1 MTPHAPQTNYAHQ
14 VFRHADAA
22 QGADIPAILF
32 RNERLHDAG
41 RTLTLGWP
49 ELQREVASL
58 AVALRGMGVQ
68 PLDRVAACLPNAPQ
82 TVVAF
87 LACASLGA
95 VWSAC
100 SPEQDVQT
108 VLDHF
113 GPIAPKV
120 LIACD
125 GTTHGGRDHDR
136 LPAVHALLDGLPS
149 VTHLVLWPCLDKDAE
164 VDEFLRP
171 GRRAYDLRPLLAGDP
186 DFTPLAVSA
195 DHPLWI
201 ADTNGTDGIGSP
213 PTPTVQDHGSAIQ
226 AAAQHNAQQHL
237 GATTDTGDR
246 LHWFCVP
253 GGAPWMRQVGGLLGG
268 TTVCLFDG
276 HPSGGSETP
285 DGARLWQFV
294 AETGVTCLGADAAF
308 YADVV
313 QADPELSRIAD
324 LSALRTLVSTGPAM
338 APSGIEWLQGHLP
351 RVHGQPVAI
360 TQDAA
365 TV

>member
-1 MTPHAPQTNYAHQ
+1 MAPNGPQINYARQ

-22 QGADIPAILF
+22 QGADIPALLF

-68 PLDRVAACLPNAPQ
+68 PLDRVAAYLPNAPQ
-82 TVVAF
+82 TVAAF

-95 VWSAC
+95 VWSVC
-100 SPEQDVQT
+100 SPDLDAQA
-108 VLDHF
+108 VLDRF
-113 GPIAPKV
+113 GQIAPKV

-125 GTTHGGRDHDR
+125 GTTRGGRDHDR
-136 LPAVHALLDGLPS
+136 LPTVHALLAGLPS
-149 VTHLVLWPCLDKDAE
+149 VTHLVLWPCLDRDAE
-164 VDEFLRP
+164 VDEFLHS
-171 GRRAYDLRPLLAGDP
+171 GRHAYDLRPLLAGDP
-186 DFTPLAVSA
+186 DFTPLALPS

-201 ADTNGTDGIGSP
+201 AYANDTGGL
-213 PTPTVQDHGSAIQ
+213 PTPSVQDHGSAVQ
-226 AAAQHNAQQHL
+226 AAVQHNAQQRL

-246 LHWFCVP
+246 LHWSCTP
-253 GGAPWMRQVGGLLGG
+253 GGALWMRQVGGLLGG
-268 TTVCLFDG
+268 TTLCLFDG
-276 HPSGGSETP
+276 HPSGSSETP

-313 QADPELSRIAD
+313 QVDTDLPHVAD
-324 LSALRTLVSTGPAM
+324 LSALRTLVSTGPRLAS
-338 APSGIEWLQGHLP
+338 ACVEWLQTHLP
-351 RVHGQPVAI
+351 QIDGQPVAI
-360 TQDAA
+360 TQDAG

>member
-1 MTPHAPQTNYAHQ
+1 MAPHAPQTNYAHQ

-22 QGADIPAILF
+22 QGADIPALLF

-49 ELQREVASL
+49 EMQREVASL

-68 PLDRVAACLPNAPQ
+68 PLDHVAACLPNAPQ

-100 SPEQDVQT
+100 SPERDVQT
-108 VLDHF
+108 ALDHF
-113 GPIAPKV
+113 GSIAPKV

-136 LPAVHALLDGLPS
+136 LPAVHALLEGLPS

-164 VDEFLRP
+164 VDEFIRP

-186 DFTPLAVSA
+186 DFTPLALPP

-201 ADTNGTDGIGSP
+201 ACADDPGGPSTAR
-213 PTPTVQDHGSAIQ
+213 VQDHGSTIQ
-226 AAAQHNAQQHL
+226 AAVRHNAQQHL

-246 LHWFCVP
+246 LHWSCTP
-253 GGAPWMRQVGGLLGG
+253 GGALWMRQVGGLLGG
-268 TTVCLFDG
+268 TTLCLFDG
-276 HPSGGSETP
+276 HPSGSSETP
-285 DGARLWQFV
+285 DGTRLWQFV
-294 AETGVTCLGADAAF
+294 AETGVTCLGADATF

-313 QADPELSRIAD
+313 QANPELSRIAD
-324 LSALRTLVSTGPAM
+324 LSTLRTLASTGPAL
-338 APSGIEWLQGHLP
+338 APRDTEWLQTRLP
-351 RVHGQPVAI
+351 RIHGQPVEI